1 VLLRREAERVHTDPV
16 IVGDTGVV
24 LVWLAKVEVRPLANT
39 EALVAVKLELD
50 VVDGAVVVV
59 LSIVTRCNEALDV
72 RRLGLAP
79 SIVEWIDGLVILT
92 SELSGP
98 VEGLGGVIKIESH
111 RERNCIAAE
120 SRGDLAASEL
130 ELLNEV
136 LVAHLREATALV
148 SVKVEE
154 VRVELGGIRHASYVG
169 ARGSRGIVCQNLL
182 LSSGV
187 SGASV
192 RRRRAT
198 RTGAGRSGTEN
209 LTRRGKLDR
218 NANLVV
224 LKGDQRQCSASRA
237 LGEPEINWDVKLS
250 GSLHSVARDK
260 VGTIVTGHELVASL
274 LLGTA
279 RKLVPK
285 VGESAINLV
294 NSLAANLNL
303 GTLDQCMTKL
313 RDVGSGCSRLLK
325 GDLEPESM
333 QKITVS
339 ANDGDKLVA
348 KAGRVRLEGLFH
360 RLARKICVSAIQI
373 LEESDLT
380 VTGEIDILHSICN
393 KLH

>member
-1 VLLRREAERVHTDPV
+1 M
-16 IVGDTGVV
+16 V
-24 LVWLAKVEVRPLANT
+24 LVWLAKVEVRALASA

-50 VVDGAVVVV
+50 VVDGAVVVE
-59 LSIVTRCNEALDV
+59 LSIITRCNEALDV
-72 RRLGLAP
+72 RWLGRTP
-79 SIVEWIDGLVILT
+79 SIVEWVDSRLVLA
-92 SELSGP
+92 SELRGP
-98 VEGLGGVIKIESH
+98 VNGLRWVIKIESH
-111 RERNCIAAE
+111 RERNSLSSMK

-136 LVAHLREATALV
+136 LVAHLREATALI

-154 VRVELGGIRHASYVG
+154 VRVELGGIRHAINAG
-169 ARGSRGIVCQNLL
+169 ARVCLNLL
-182 LSSGV
+182 LSTGV
-187 SGASV
+187 TASIARHRSGAVSSTSH
-192 RRRRAT
+192 AEQ
-198 RTGAGRSGTEN
+198 TGAVLSGTEN
-209 LTRRGKLDR
+209 LTRLGKLDR

-237 LGEPEINWDVKLS
+237 LGEPKVNWDVKLS
-250 GSLHSVARDK
+250 GSLHSIARDK

-285 VGESAINLV
+285 VGESAINFV

-313 RDVGSGCSRLLK
+313 RDVGGGSIRLLK

-339 ANDGDKLVA
+339 ANDGNKLVA
-348 KAGRVRLEGLFH
+348 KASGIRLEGLFH
-360 RLARKICVSAIQI
+360 GFAREICVSAIQI

-380 VTGEIDILHSICN
+380 VTGEIDILHSICDE
-393 KLH
+393 LH